1 MADIVLSYARENR
14 PQAESL
20 SRALEDAGWSVWW
33 DREILPGL
41 SYEQVIEAELSA
53 ARCVVVLWSASA
65 RQSNW
70 VRDEATLALSR
81 NVLVSVLLDD
91 SAPPLGFRQQQTAS
105 LAHWDGSTTS
115 PEFALLTQGIAR
127 VIGEGAPLGV
137 RLPQIETRAP
147 ARPKRLKAAVITSV
161 ILGCVLAGGAAVIWS
176 NGYFRQRQRGEAVPV
191 STAPAS
197 RASGRVESAR
207 ALVVPADATLT
218 LPRQNVALTV
228 LSGTL
233 EQLNAETRLLSLHI
247 RVANHGTRSFYRTY
261 YSTLRLVVDGV
272 PRAPNDSLY
281 EQVETSSAR
290 EFDYRFDVPAASTRA
305 VLRIIDDDQT
315 DEIQLD
321 IPAPGR

>member
-33 DREILPGL
+33 DREILPGV

-91 SAPPLGFRQQQTAS
+91 STPPLGFRQQQTAS
-105 LAHWDGSTTS
+105 LAHWNGSTTS

-127 VIGEGAPLGV
+127 VIGEEAPLGV
-137 RLPQIETRAP
+137 RLPQVETRAP

-161 ILGCVLAGGAAVIWS
+161 LGCVLAGGAAVKWS
-176 NGYFRQRQRGEAVPV
+176 NGYFRQRGEAVPA

-233 EQLNAETRLLSLHI
+233 EQLNADTRLLLLHI
-247 RVANHGTRSFYRTY
+247 RVANNGTRSFYRTY

-281 EQVETSSAR
+281 EQVEKSSAR
-290 EFDYRFDVPAASTRA
+290 EFDYRFDVPAATTRA

-315 DEIQLD
+315 DEIELD
-321 IPAPGR
+321 IPAAGR

>member
-1 MADIVLSYARENR
+1 MADIVLSYAREDR
-14 PQAESL
+14 RQAESL
-20 SRALEDAGWSVWW
+20 SRALEDTGWSVWW
-33 DREILPGL
+33 DREILPGV
-41 SYEQVIEAELSA
+41 SYEQVIETELSA

-70 VRDEATLALSR
+70 VRDEATLALGR

-91 SAPPLGFRQQQTAS
+91 STPPLGFRQQQTAS
-105 LAHWDGSTTS
+105 LAHWNGSTTS

-137 RLPQIETRAP
+137 RLPQVETRAP
-147 ARPKRLKAAVITSV
+147 ARPKRLKTAMITAVI
-161 ILGCVLAGGAAVIWS
+161 LACVLAGGAAVMWRD
-176 NGYFRQRQRGEAVPV
+176 GYFRQRGDAVPA
-191 STAPAS
+191 SATPAS
-197 RASGRVESAR
+197 GASARVESAR

-233 EQLNAETRLLSLHI
+233 EQLNADTRLLSLRI
-247 RVANHGTRSFYRTY
+247 RVANQGTQSWYRTY

-272 PRAPNDSLY
+272 PRAPNDLLY
-281 EQVETSSAR
+281 EQIEKSSAR
-290 EFDYRFDVPAASTRA
+290 EFDYRFDVPAAATRA

-321 IPAPGR
+321 IPAAGR

>member
-20 SRALEDAGWSVWW
+20 SHALEDAGWSVWW
-33 DREILPGL
+33 DREILPGV

-91 SAPPLGFRQQQTAS
+91 STPPLGFRQQQTAS
-105 LAHWDGSTTS
+105 LAHWNGSTTS

-127 VIGEGAPLGV
+127 VIGGEPPLGV
-137 RLPQIETRAP
+137 RPAQVETRAP
-147 ARPKRLKAAVITSV
+147 ARPKRLKAAMITSV
-161 ILGCVLAGGAAVIWS
+161 ILGCVLAGGAAVMWS
-176 NGYFRQRQRGEAVPV
+176 DGYFRQRGEAVPA

-218 LPRQNVALTV
+218 LPRENVALTV

-233 EQLNAETRLLSLHI
+233 EQLNADTRLLSLHI

-261 YSTLRLVVDGV
+261 HSDLRLVVDGV

-281 EQVETSSAR
+281 EQVEKSSAR
-290 EFDYRFDVPAASTRA
+290 EFDYRFDVPAATTRA

-321 IPAPGR
+321 IPAAGR

>member
-1 MADIVLSYARENR
+1 MADIVLSYAREDR
-14 PQAESL
+14 QQAESL

-33 DREILPGL
+33 DREILPGV

-70 VRDEATLALSR
+70 VRDEATVALGR

-105 LAHWDGSTTS
+105 LAHWNGSTTNS
-115 PEFALLTQGIAR
+115 EFAVLTQGIAR
-127 VIGEGAPLGV
+127 VIGEGAPLGL
-137 RLPQIETRAP
+137 RLPQVETRPA
-147 ARPKRLKAAVITSV
+147 ARPKRLKAAAIATV
-161 ILGCVLAGGAAVIWS
+161 ILGCVLAGGATIMWS
-176 NGYFRQRQRGEAVPV
+176 NGYFRQRGEAAPAGN
-191 STAPAS
+191 APAS
-197 RASGRVESAR
+197 RASGRVEPTHT
-207 ALVVPADATLT
+207 LVVPADATLT
-218 LPRQNVALTV
+218 LARENVALTV

-233 EQLNAETRLLSLHI
+233 EQLNADTRLLSLHI
-247 RVANHGTRSFYRTY
+247 RVANQGTRSFYRTY
-261 YSTLRLVVDGV
+261 YSDLRLVVDGV

-290 EFDYRFDVPAASTRA
+290 EFDYRFNVPAATARA
-305 VLRIIDDDQT
+305 VLRITDEEQT

-321 IPAPGR
+321 LQAAGR

>member
-14 PQAESL
+14 QQAESL

-33 DREILPGL
+33 DRELLPGV

-53 ARCVVVLWSASA
+53 ARCVVVLWSAPA

-91 SAPPLGFRQQQTAS
+91 STPPLGFRQQQTAS
-105 LAHWDGSTTS
+105 LAHWDGSTTD

-127 VIGEGAPLGV
+127 VIGEGGAPPGV
-137 RLPQIETRAP
+137 RLPQVGTRP
-147 ARPKRLKAAVITSV
+147 SARPKRLKAALIAAV
-161 ILGCVLAGGAAVIWS
+161 ILGCVLAGGAAVMRS
-176 NGYFRQRQRGEAVPV
+176 NGYFRQRGDAVPA
-191 STAPAS
+191 STVPAS
-197 RASGRVESAR
+197 RASGRIESAR

-261 YSTLRLVVDGV
+261 YSDLRLIVDGV

-281 EQVETSSAR
+281 EQVEKSSAR
-290 EFDYRFDVPAASTRA
+290 EFDYRFDVPAATTRA

-321 IPAPGR
+321 IPGR

>member
-1 MADIVLSYARENR
+1 MADIVLSYAREDR
-14 PQAESL
+14 QQAESL

-33 DREILPGL
+33 DREILPGV
-41 SYEQVIEAELSA
+41 SYEQIIEAELSA

-70 VRDEATLALSR
+70 VRDEATLALGR

-105 LAHWDGSTTS
+105 LAHWNGSTTS

-127 VIGEGAPLGV
+127 VIGEEVPLRV
-137 RLPQIETRAP
+137 RLPQVETRAR
-147 ARPKRLKAAVITSV
+147 AKPKRLKAAVITSV
-161 ILGCVLAGGAAVIWS
+161 ILGCVLAGGAAVTWS
-176 NGYFRQRQRGEAVPV
+176 NGYFRQRGEAVPT

-233 EQLNAETRLLSLHI
+233 VQLNADTRLLSLHI

-261 YSTLRLVVDGV
+261 YSDLRLIVDGV

-305 VLRIIDDDQT
+305 VLRIIDDDQR

-321 IPAPGR
+321 LSATGR